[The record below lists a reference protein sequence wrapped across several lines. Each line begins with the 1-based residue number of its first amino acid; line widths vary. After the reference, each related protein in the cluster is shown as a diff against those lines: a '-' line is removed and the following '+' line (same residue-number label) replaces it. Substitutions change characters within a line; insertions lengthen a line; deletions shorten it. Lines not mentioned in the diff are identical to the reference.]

1 MCMEKLYTYLAL
13 GDSYSIGESV
23 LLYQSFPYQVVQQL
37 RKKGMNI
44 SAPEIIAR
52 TGWTTDE
59 LSTGIAAC
67 RFLPQYNYVT
77 LLIGVNNQYRGRSVE
92 EYKMEFEALLKQAL
106 QFVEGKKDRV
116 IVLSI
121 PDYSVTPFAESLD
134 REKITREIDLFN
146 SVNKAVSIQYKVHYI
161 DITPEGRKAAG
172 AQDYLAEDKLHPS
185 ATAYKKWAEKV
196 VDIIYGQLK

>member
-1 MCMEKLYTYLAL
+1 MEKVYTYLAL

-23 LLYQSFPYQVVQQL
+23 LLYQSFPYQVVQLL

-59 LSTGIAAC
+59 LNAGITAC
-67 RFLPQYNYVT
+67 RFLPQYNYIT
-77 LLIGVNNQYRGRSVE
+77 LLIGVNNQYRGRAVE

-106 QFVEGKKDRV
+106 QFAEGKKERV

-121 PDYSVTPFAESLD
+121 PDYSVTPFAESLE
-134 REKITREIDLFN
+134 REKIAREIDLFN
-146 SVNKAVSIQYKVHYI
+146 SVNKAVSIQYKVNYI
-161 DITPEGRKAAG
+161 DITPESRKAACG
-172 AQDYLAEDKLHPS
+172 VDYYAEDKLHPS
-185 ATAYKKWAEKV
+185 AKAYKKWAEKV
-196 VDIIYGQLK
+196 ADVIYAQLK